1 VDGPGYQ
8 SRDDGSTTAHPHI
21 RSVDWVWTDTEKWSV
36 TEIGLENQFKQ
47 DTVYDYNYFEEFRY
61 KFADSIEGGVGIFEP
76 LETKSRDH
84 TDGSPT
90 HFDTVSKG
98 GGITHSTI
106 DIIDGHSSRDRY
118 RPRGTFGRPLIS
130 WSQSQSE
137 SERTQCTTASLR

>member
-1 VDGPGYQ
+1 MDGPGYQ

-98 GGITHSTI
+98 GESPTAPSILSTDTLPGTDI
-106 DIIDGHSSRDRY
+106 DREALLDG
-118 RPRGTFGRPLIS
+118 L
-130 WSQSQSE
+130 
-137 SERTQCTTASLR
+137 